1 MKTKQQKKII
11 IQDSFE
17 RDIEKNKNRLPAFSK
32 EKLPV
37 TKEFTNK
44 PGNFSALDLD
54 KLNTAYAD
62 QDKSQLDALRQQM
75 TPEQIMEGKR
85 IKFFKKYKKEEEEYY
100 EKRKREEEEKK
111 LQEEHTKAEKQ
122 RQEEKNLKSRTG
134 EIPKG
139 KVRKNIFGKTN
150 LKANTMLPP
159 EIKPGRG
166 KQ

>member
-100 EKRKREEEEKK
+100 EKRKREEEEK
-111 LQEEHTKAEKQ
+111 
-122 RQEEKNLKSRTG
+122 NLKSRTG